1 MNQEEF
7 EAILLEQDH
16 QLLNKA
22 PLAEHDSLLKAIRS
36 LMPTTGIL
44 QNMFCNGFMM
54 ESVELIKHALFL
66 YEDGYFDCAFY
77 SLRSSVEVMNS
88 MLLLSDDE
96 AQLEKWKAK
105 AWFPM
110 DKKVKEILSNNH
122 AAYSEIKE
130 KIPEFFSHYD
140 ELLRTAN
147 KFIHKQGFDSFYG
160 YYRWGKND
168 VESKRTDLFVDLLKH
183 AIGMV
188 LIMNIALDPLSLALS
203 DPNVDSHIPFD
214 VMTEPIPVHIF
225 EEFLSPEIINKIKET
240 DHYQAVKQYFMEM
253 EELSEPTYM
262 VVRCQ
267 HFNCSA
273 LSEIIAQ
280 EHLLN
285 IYERLMLRI
294 LQNGIP
300 VTRFYTDDSML
311 GYSTSI
317 NPIKRITHFSSNQ
330 FDPFIRDED
339 TINFS
344 WNGMYI
350 SVFACLDTH
359 LIVQHNHEFDGNAI
373 QTIKEQIRI
382 FNQQFQSLLD
392 TFKSNS

>member
-1 MNQEEF
+1 MNQKEF

-16 QLLNKA
+16 QLLKKA
-22 PLAEHDSLLKAIRS
+22 PLTEHDSLLLAIRS
-36 LMPTTGIL
+36 LMPTTGVL

-54 ESVELIKHALFL
+54 ESVELLKHALYL
-66 YEDGYFDCAFY
+66 YENGYFDCAFY

-88 MLLLSDDE
+88 MLLLSDNE
-96 AQLEKWKAK
+96 EQLEKWKTK
-105 AWFPM
+105 ARFPM
-110 DKKVKEILSNNH
+110 DGKVKEILSNSN

-140 ELLRTAN
+140 ELLRAAN

-160 YYRWGKND
+160 YYRWGKN
-168 VESKRTDLFVDLLKH
+168 EAETKRTELFVDLLKH

-188 LIMNIALDPLSLALS
+188 LIMDIALDPLSLALS
-203 DPNVDSHIPFD
+203 DPDVDSHIPFD

-225 EEFLSPEIINKIKET
+225 EEFLSSEIISKIKET
-240 DHYQAVKQYFMEM
+240 DHYQEIKQSFLEM

-273 LSEIIAQ
+273 LNEISAQ
-280 EHLLN
+280 EHLLS
-285 IYERLMLRI
+285 IYERLMLRL
-294 LQNGIP
+294 LQEGIP
-300 VTRFYTDDSML
+300 ATNFYTDESVL

-317 NPIKRITHFSSNQ
+317 NPINHISHFSSNQ

-339 TINFS
+339 TINSS

-359 LIVQHNHEFDGNAI
+359 LIVQHNYKLDGSAV
-373 QTIKEQIRI
+373 QTINEQIRI
-382 FNQQFQSLLD
+382 FNQQFQPLVD
-392 TFKSNS
+392 IFKNQN